1 MNDFPGRR
9 VALSNARKVRP
20 ATAIAVGAPAITLLA
35 LLVQAPADTQHDTAR
50 YEPTTHALTSADL
63 FCPASDRGSIRIA
76 SASTSTDA
84 GSLTQRRPGTST
96 RTAVPLQVGGSRA
109 IDSPEG
115 VLLHA
120 EGGLA
125 PGLTGARL
133 GEPRPF
139 ARECAAPGGVRW
151 FVGAGSGASHLS
163 TLTLANPDGGPAVA
177 DITIWSTDGEL
188 QDIESRG
195 LTISGGKV
203 STLALESL
211 APDAHE
217 LAVRVVVSRG
227 RLAASVRDEFGK
239 VGEALRTDALP
250 AGASPSLVQVLPGLT
265 RKASSR
271 VLTLVNPGHSEAQVT
286 LAIAGGRSTFAPSGV
301 AEIRVPAGRVVVT
314 DLTKALAKVTGS
326 EDTSLIVRSTVPVAA
341 GLRATVAGDLVH
353 HPAIQLR
360 TGLLS
365 SVVPDVGAPTLVLTA
380 GETGGKVTVRWDGG
394 QETTVQ
400 LNAGTTLAVPAP
412 KHAHLVTLDAD
423 APVAA
428 VVRTQT
434 KDGAALLPLRAV
446 ATELLVP
453 AVRPA
458 WPPR

>member
-9 VALSNARKVRP
+9 VALGTARKVRP
-20 ATAIAVGAPAITLLA
+20 ATAIAVGAPAVTLLA
-35 LLVQAPADTQHDTAR
+35 LLVQAPADTQHDDAR
-50 YEPTTHALTSADL
+50 HEPTTHALTSADL
-63 FCPASDRGSIRIA
+63 FCPASDRGPIRIA
-76 SASTSTDA
+76 SASTSADP
-84 GSLTQRRPGTST
+84 GSLTQRKPGGT
-96 RTAVPLQVGGSRA
+96 RTPLALAVGGTRTVS
-109 IDSPEG
+109 SPDG
-115 VLLHA
+115 LLLHA

-125 PGLTGARL
+125 PGLVGARL
-133 GEPRPF
+133 GEPRPA
-139 ARECAAPGGVRW
+139 ARECTAPGGVRW

-177 DITIWSTDGEL
+177 DITIWSTDGQL
-188 QDIESRG
+188 QDIQSRG

-203 STLALESL
+203 STLSLESL

-227 RLAASVRDEFGK
+227 RLAASMRDEFGK
-239 VGEALRTDALP
+239 VGEALRADALP
-250 AGASPSLVQVLPGLT
+250 AGASPSREQVVPGLT

-271 VLTLVNPGHSEAQVT
+271 VLTLVNPGTSEAQVT
-286 LAIAGGRSTFAPSGV
+286 LGIAGARSTFAPSGV
-301 AEIRVPAGRVVVT
+301 GQIRVPAGKVVVT
-314 DLTKALAKVTGS
+314 DLTKALEKVTGS
-326 EDTSLIVRSTVPVAA
+326 EDTSLVVRSTVPVAA
-341 GLRATVAGDLVH
+341 GVRAVVAGDLVH

-365 SVVPDVGAPTLVLTA
+365 SVVPDVGTPTLVLTA
-380 GETGGKVTVRWDGG
+380 GDTTGKVTVRWDGG
-394 QETTVQ
+394 RETT
-400 LNAGTTLAVPAP
+400 LEINAGTTLAVAAP
-412 KHAHLVTLDAD
+412 RHAHLVTVDAD
-423 APVAA
+423 VPVAS